1 MKRKESVESI
11 INGHLRNSTFIVV
24 RRFWSLKYFSES
36 WYQINHQI
44 LLGTQAIFCVIL
56 TKIVFQIGFWLF
68 VKMLIGME
76 PNFKYG
82 EKKWNPTDCWLV
94 GYRKY
99 FGSVLCIFW
108 ITPSWSTSERGWRK
122 NCSLLSINN
131 NSWVI
136 FRWDGPSETM
146 MASAAA

>member
-1 MKRKESVESI
+1 MK
-11 INGHLRNSTFIVV
+11 LFSTCIVV

-36 WYQINHQI
+36 RYQINHQI
-44 LLGTQAIFCVIL
+44 LLGTQAIFGVIS

-68 VKMLIGME
+68 VKCLLEWNQILTME
-76 PNFKYG
+76 RKNEIQKS
-82 EKKWNPTDCWLV
+82 V

-99 FGSVLCIFW
+99 FGSVLCTFW
-108 ITPSWSTSERGWRK
+108 ITPSWSTSERGWMK

-131 NSWVI
+131 DSWVI
-136 FRWDGPSETM
+136 FRWDGASETM